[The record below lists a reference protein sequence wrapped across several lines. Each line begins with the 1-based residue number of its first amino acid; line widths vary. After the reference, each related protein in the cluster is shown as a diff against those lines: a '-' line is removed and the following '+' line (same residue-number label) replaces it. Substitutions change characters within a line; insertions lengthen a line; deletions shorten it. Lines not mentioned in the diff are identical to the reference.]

1 MQPQTTHCGQPML
14 SNISQE
20 KTGVKS
26 MQVVLDKPHRSL
38 HAGGRS
44 DEFAARRDR
53 IKRRIGPWCRPGGR
67 PGGGGLRRLQ
77 PSRTA
82 AMAGMAALAGM
93 AMAGAVLGCFGEFF
107 GCLPRVILA
116 VCPTPTCAWTWDLHP
131 TSLCAADGGR
141 STTQNN
147 ANPPRGQTNPA
158 INACKSYVRVR
169 PWQ

>member
-1 MQPQTTHCGQPML
+1 MVSTWWAAWRGWAATPAA
-14 SNISQE
+14 
-20 KTGVKS
+20 V
-26 MQVVLDKPHRSL
+26 PH
-38 HAGGRS
+38 GRHG
-44 DEFAARRDR
+44 RHGRLGR
-53 IKRRIGPWCRPGGR
+53 HGHGRGGPWTSSFR
-67 PGGGGLRRLQ
+67 
-77 PSRTA
+77 
-82 AMAGMAALAGM
+82 
-93 AMAGAVLGCFGEFF
+93 CFGEFF